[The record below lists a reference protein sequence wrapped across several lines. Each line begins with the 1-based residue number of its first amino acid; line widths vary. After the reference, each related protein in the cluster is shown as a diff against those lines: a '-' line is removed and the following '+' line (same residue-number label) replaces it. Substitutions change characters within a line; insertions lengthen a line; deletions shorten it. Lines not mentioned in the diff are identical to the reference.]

1 MADLKLQIVLNAMGN
16 ARKQFEEVTNAGGAL
31 SRRVRDLK
39 KEMRALDG
47 SQKGLD
53 KFAAKSKEL
62 SQVSTS
68 LDQVKGRMRGLVK
81 EMSAV
86 GVPTEAMVKEFQQ
99 LRLENTKLVQAKGK
113 LAPKVKELDAA
124 LVKQGIDTK
133 NLTLAQANIAT
144 KLAQTTS
151 QYDKQKAALDRINTA
166 QSKYQKTQQTASNLR
181 SAATSAAIKGTATM
195 AALSVPVRAYAQSEE
210 ASTDLRVA
218 MMDSSGKVPAEYKQL
233 DQLATKLGDKLPG
246 TTADFKN
253 LMTMLMRQGL
263 SAQSVLGGT
272 GEAAALLAV
281 QLKQTPEAAAEMA
294 AKLQDATR
302 GTEAEML
309 RIMDSVQRMF
319 YSGVDVEDIVAAFGK
334 LAPALDILKVKGD
347 AAMKQFSPLL
357 AMLDQAGLSGES
369 AGNALRKA
377 FQSSMD
383 NGKVQ
388 KAVTDG
394 QKAGLL
400 SKGFTLDFTDGKGEF
415 GGMQKMY
422 AELAKMKSLTT
433 EARLSILKD
442 IFGDDAETLQ
452 ALNTMIEKGQAGY
465 DEFVQKMAN
474 QASLN
479 QRVNEQLGTLTN
491 LWDAATGSF
500 TNLMASMGESIAPEL
515 KSITEWIAKINGH
528 MSNWAASNPKL
539 AGAIMKTIAAIGI
552 LFLAFAGIAAVVATV
567 LGPFAFLRLAL
578 VQVGPL
584 FASAGG
590 AIAKLLPLLTWLK
603 TGLLMIGRLFMANPI
618 VLGIML
624 VVGALYL
631 LWKHWDTVKAAIISG
646 WQWIENTFSKKP
658 ILNALFPIIGLARL
672 IINNWD
678 AIKSAVIG
686 AWNDMP
692 GTLSG
697 IWAGIKNVF
706 NAALDGIANAIAA
719 TWAWIQQTFANNPIL
734 NIIFPIIGAARL
746 IINNW
751 GVIAPF
757 FQELWAKIVNYAV
770 SRIVMLANAINT
782 YWSLIKSVTIA
793 AWNAVKTAVQNHA
806 LAVLAVVLRVWNAI
820 YTSTMAIWNP
830 IKAWLLSVWSSIK
843 TAITTAATV
852 ILMFIINT
860 WTRIYGTTVATWTNI
875 KAAVIAAWNA
885 LINWVRS
892 TSAYQAIV
900 NQWNNITSY
909 LSGLKDTLFNLGA
922 RIIGGLIDGI
932 ASKFAALKSKWNTVA
947 SVFNGSYKGTATA
960 NAAASVGA
968 SLPGFSSGGYTGNGG
983 RNAVAGIVH
992 RGEGVL
998 NQAEINSIGGESGFN
1013 RLRGLIRTWG
1023 SRGISMLAGGGLG
1036 QVKSGGL
1043 ISRGLALLDGGSSQ
1057 ERPKFRDAISVNAAM
1072 ATAGGAAPSAAG
1084 MGNFSVTINIHGG
1097 SDNAETIAAT
1107 VERKFREMK
1116 AEFERKNKTSFW
1128 DKD

>member
-16 ARKQFEEVTNAGGAL
+16 ARQRFEEVTNAGSHLTRQLRETQAE
-31 SRRVRDLK
+31 SK
-39 KEMRALDG
+39 KLATA
-47 SQKGLD
+47 QKNFD
-53 KFAAKSKEL
+53 KFAESRRKLQQLGSELGDTQNAIRQLTQEISRSGVPTREQAQRLQELQRRGREL
-62 SQVSTS
+62 SQQQQQTRQSSES
-68 LDQVKGRMRGLVK
+68 LRRSL
-81 EMSAV
+81 
-86 GVPTEAMVKEFQQ
+86 TEAGIGTRNLGQAQSELRRRQEQ
-99 LRLENTKLVQAKGK
+99 ANQTIEEQRRRLERLNQ
-113 LAPKVKELDAA
+113 
-124 LVKQGIDTK
+124 
-133 NLTLAQANIAT
+133 
-144 KLAQTTS
+144 
-151 QYDKQKAALDRINTA
+151 A
-166 QSKYQKTQQTASNLR
+166 QSRYSRAQSRASSLS
-181 SAATSAAIKGTATM
+181 SAAGSAAIKGTVTM
-195 AALSVPVRAYAQSEE
+195 AAMSVPVRAYAESET

-218 MMDSSGKVPAEYKQL
+218 MMNSSGKVPPEYKQL
-233 DQLATKLGDKLPG
+233 DQLATKLGDRLPG

-263 SAQSVLGGT
+263 SAQAVLGGT

-309 RIMDSVQRMF
+309 SIMDSVQRMF
-319 YSGVDVEDIVAAFGK
+319 YSGVDVENIVPAFGK

-369 AGNALRKA
+369 AGNALRKV

-383 NGKVQ
+383 TDKIA
-388 KAVTDG
+388 KAT
-394 QKAGLL
+394 
-400 SKGFTLDFTDGKGEF
+400 KGSGIDLNFTDGKGEF
-415 GGMQKMY
+415 AGMENMY
-422 AELAKMKSLTT
+422 KELAKMKNLTT

-442 IFGDDAETLQ
+442 IWGDDAETLQ

-465 DEFVQKMAN
+465 DEFAQKMAA

-491 LWDAATGSF
+491 LLDAATGSF

-515 KSITEWIAKINGH
+515 KSITEWISNINSH
-528 MSNWAASNPKL
+528 MSNWAANNPQL
-539 AGAIMKTIAAIGI
+539 AAAIMKTIAAIGV

-584 FASAGG
+584 FAGAGG
-590 AIAKLLPLLTWLK
+590 AIAKLLPLLNWLK
-603 TGLLMIGRLFMANPI
+603 MGLLMVGRFFMANPI

-631 LWKHWDTVKAAIISG
+631 LWKHWDTVKAAIVSG
-646 WQWIENTFSKKP
+646 WQWIESVFSKNP
-658 ILNALFPIIGLARL
+658 ILNALFPIIGIARL

-678 AIKSAVIG
+678 AIKSAVVNG
-686 AWNDMP
+686 WNDMP
-692 GTLSG
+692 GLLSSA
-697 IWAGIKNVF
+697 WEGIKNGF
-706 NAALDGIANAIAA
+706 NAALDGIANAIAGA
-719 TWAWIQQTFANNPIL
+719 WAWIQQTFANNPIL
-734 NIIFPIIGAARL
+734 NFIFPIIGIARL

-757 FQELWAKIVNYAV
+757 FQELWAKVVNYAV
-770 SRIVMLANAINT
+770 SRILMFANFINT
-782 YWSLIKSVTIA
+782 HWTLIKNFTMA
-793 AWNAVKTAVQNHA
+793 AWSAIKNTVQNHVT
-806 LAVLAVVLRVWNAI
+806 AVLAVVLRIWNAI
-820 YTSTMAIWNP
+820 YTATMAIWNP
-830 IKAWLLSVWSSIK
+830 IKAWLLNAWSSIK
-843 TAITTAATV
+843 TAVITFATA

-860 WTRIYGTTVATWTNI
+860 WAKIYGTTVAMWANI

-900 NQWNNITSY
+900 NQWNNITTY
-909 LSGLKDTLFNLGA
+909 LGGLKDTLFNLGA

-947 SVFNGSYKGTATA
+947 SIFNGSYKGTASA

-968 SLPGFSSGGYTGNGG
+968 SLPGFSTGGYTGNGG
-983 RNAVAGIVH
+983 RNAIAGIVH
-992 RGEGVL
+992 RGEGVF
-998 NQAEINSIGGESGFN
+998 NQSEIRAIGGESGFN

-1023 SRGISMLAGGGLG
+1023 SRGIEMLASGGLG
-1036 QVKSGGL
+1036 QVKTGGL
-1043 ISRGLALLDGGSSQ
+1043 INRSLALLDNGQKQ

-1072 ATAGGAAPSAAG
+1072 ATAGNVTPAAASAG
-1084 MGNFSVTINIHGG
+1084 DFNISITINGG

-1107 VERKFREMK
+1107 IERKFREIK
-1116 AEFERKNKTSFW
+1116 AGFDRQNKTSLW
-1128 DKD
+1128 DRD

>member
-16 ARKQFEEVTNAGGAL
+16 ARQRFEEITNAGGAL
-31 SRRVRDLK
+31 TRQLRETQAESKKLANAQKQFDKFTESRRKL
-39 KEMRALDG
+39 
-47 SQKGLD
+47 
-53 KFAAKSKEL
+53 
-62 SQVSTS
+62 
-68 LDQVKGRMRGLVK
+68 
-81 EMSAV
+81 
-86 GVPTEAMVKEFQQ
+86 QQ
-99 LRLENTKLVQAKGK
+99 LGSELGDTQNAIRQLTQEISRSGSPTREQAQRLQ
-113 LAPKVKELDAA
+113 ELQRRGRE
-124 LVKQGIDTK
+124 LNQQQQQTRLSSERLRRSLTEQGIDTR
-133 NLTLAQANIAT
+133 NLSQAQAELRRRQEQANQAIEEQRRR
-144 KLAQTTS
+144 LERLNQ
-151 QYDKQKAALDRINTA
+151 A
-166 QSKYQKTQQTASNLR
+166 QSRYNRAQSRASSLR
-181 SAATSAAIKGTATM
+181 SAAGSAAIKGTATM
-195 AALSVPVRAYAQSEE
+195 AAMSVPVRAYAQSEE

-263 SAQSVLGGT
+263 SAQAVLGGT

-309 RIMDSVQRMF
+309 SIMDSVQRMF
-319 YSGVDVEDIVAAFGK
+319 YSGVDVENIVPAFGK

-369 AGNALRKA
+369 AGNALRKV
-377 FQSSMD
+377 FTSSMD
-383 NGKVQ
+383 TGKIA
-388 KAVTDG
+388 KAT
-394 QKAGLL
+394 
-400 SKGFTLDFTDGKGEF
+400 KGSGIDLNFTDGKGEF
-415 GGMQKMY
+415 AGMENMY
-422 AELAKMKSLTT
+422 KELAKMKNLTT
-433 EARLSILKD
+433 EARLGILKD
-442 IFGDDAETLQ
+442 IWGDDAETLQ

-539 AGAIMKTIAAIGI
+539 AGAIMKTIAAIGV

-590 AIAKLLPLLTWLK
+590 IITKLLPILNMLK
-603 TGLLMIGRLFMANPI
+603 MGLFAVGRAFLANPI
-618 VLGIML
+618 VLVIAAIAA
-624 VVGALYL
+624 ALYL
-631 LWKHWDTVKAAIISG
+631 LWKHWDTVKAALISG
-646 WQWIENTFSKKP
+646 WNWIQQTFADNP
-658 ILNALFPIIGLARL
+658 ILNFIFPVIGAARL
-672 IINNWD
+672 LVNNWD
-678 AIKSAVIG
+678 LIKQSLIDG
-686 AWNDMP
+686 WN
-692 GTLSG
+692 
-697 IWAGIKNVF
+697 
-706 NAALDGIANAIAA
+706 
-719 TWAWIQQTFANNPIL
+719 WIQQTFANNPIL
-734 NIIFPIIGAARL
+734 NFIFPIVGIARL
-746 IINNW
+746 LINNW
-751 GVIAPF
+751 AAIGPF
-757 FQELWAKIVNYAV
+757 FQQLWAGI
-770 SRIVMLANAINT
+770 L
-782 YWSLIKSVTIA
+782 SVTT
-793 AWNAVKTAVQNHA
+793 N
-806 LAVLAVVLRVWNAI
+806 VWNG
-820 YTSTMAIWNP
+820 
-830 IKAWLLSVWSSIK
+830 IK
-843 TAITTAATV
+843 T
-852 ILMFIINT
+852 
-860 WTRIYGTTVATWTNI
+860 VA
-875 KAAVIAAWNA
+875 IAAWNA

-900 NQWNNITSY
+900 SQWNNITGF

-947 SVFNGSYKGTATA
+947 SMFNGSYKGTTTA
-960 NAAASVGA
+960 NSVANTGAAMA
-968 SLPGFSSGGYTGNGG
+968 GFSSGGYTGNGG

-1023 SRGISMLAGGGLG
+1023 SRGISMLASGGLG

-1084 MGNFSVTINIHGG
+1084 MGNFSVTIHIHGG